1 MSAGAT
7 MVLDCSVEKIEYMV
21 INERKYRVKVILA
34 IMARE
39 YTDAKVDLFE
49 GLVDEDI
56 QVLQRNPWKFPTSL
70 SERRTLFLSKR
81 ISFPKKILTL
91 KASSSRT

>member
-56 QVLQRNPWKFPTSL
+56 KSSKKPWKFPTSL